1 MPRLNQYSI
10 EQLRAKA
17 LKAREFAQ
25 RCEDEADRKETR
37 QISDA
42 ILRSAKRMGVNPAK
56 VLEKLNTVQAN
67 GQGS

>member
-10 EQLRAKA
+10 EELRAKA
-17 LKAREFAQ
+17 QKAREFAQ
-25 RCEDEADRKETR
+25 RCEDEADKKETR

-42 ILRSAKRMGVNPAK
+42 ILRSARKMGVKPAK
-56 VLEKLNTVQAN
+56 VLEKLNAVQAT